1 MGTHP
6 IFESDFDCLTDG
18 SLTTNMD
25 DGHTIVQLVNK
36 EIVETNN
43 LSLSHGSEFV
53 LEKIESLVEIQECD
67 STAVKQEIFSEEEA
81 DHFEYEIDEVCLNVK
96 PEVDLEIKE

>member
-1 MGTHP
+1 MNSP
-6 IFESDFDCLTDG
+6 SSVLDG

-36 EIVETNN
+36 EIMETNN

-53 LEKIESLVEIQECD
+53 LDKIESLVEIQECD
-67 STAVKQEIFSEEEA
+67 PTAVKQEIVSEEEA
-81 DHFEYEIDEVCLNVK
+81 DHFEVYSIF
-96 PEVDLEIKE
+96 I